1 MRVDVDGQKRRAT
14 GLTALIDVVF
24 LLLLFFMLASTFSRF
39 STVEVGLGG
48 RAAAVVPAADVIAV
62 LVGVDGDGVLHVN
75 GTAVVAEDL
84 AAALRRAAGDD
95 PARIL
100 VRPTGRA
107 SVQDIVRA
115 LELAKDAG
123 AGDVVLVK

>member
-1 MRVDVDGQKRRAT
+1 MRVESAGPRRRST

-39 STVEVGLGG
+39 AMIEVALGG
-48 RAAAVVPAADVIAV
+48 RAAVVAPAADAVAV
-62 LVGVDGDGVLHVN
+62 LVGVDGEGNLHVN
-75 GTAVVAEDL
+75 GLRVGPDRLAE
-84 AAALRRAAGDD
+84 ALRSATGGD

-100 VRPTGRA
+100 VRPSAGA

-115 LELAKDAG
+115 LERAKSA
-123 AGDVVLVK
+123 AVGDVILVR